1 MLSKKRDHTQITK
14 ARGHGFLG
22 EKCFFRCSFVL
33 FFFPQNQGRRASTER
48 EKIENPDI
56 KSCENKKVRKK
67 KIHRL
72 VFKKFLFAIP
82 TLIIFHSSA
91 EESKQQRR
99 RKQR

>member
-1 MLSKKRDHTQITK
+1 MRKQKS
-14 ARGHGFLG
+14 
-22 EKCFFRCSFVL
+22 EK
-33 FFFPQNQGRRASTER
+33 E
-48 EKIENPDI
+48 
-56 KSCENKKVRKK
+56 K